1 MFWEIGTPRFE
12 YGPRHT
18 TAILGI
24 SAGTAIALGVST
36 AATVAGTGISIYSQM
51 QQGAAANGIAG
62 QNAAII
68 AANAKIQ
75 LQSDRMQALGQINDA
90 QLAGEQAGISVETG
104 KIDEANAYLK
114 GLSDTLQTNAGAK
127 NELTAAR
134 QYNLDASLSVQNAAT
149 LNSYA
154 KQVDAQGSEQI
165 ARFRDQSAQ
174 MMALGQNK
182 IAKSGLVDSGSPLA
196 IQAHNAAMVELQA
209 QDIAYTANQQST
221 AANREA
227 YNQRI
232 QAQRSLLS
240 GRIETQNAKTS
251 LRSGDLARMGMKF
264 NVAGAQFEQ
273 AAGAYAEQ
281 AASFRMALGEGEYGL
296 AGDKYAVAMGQS
308 NLEKVSGA
316 AQQRGA
322 DLSAIA
328 TGFSGAASIAGSASQ
343 FTGTGG
349 KFSSGSTWKTQSGGT
364 FNPNTGAST

>member
-1 MFWEIGTPRFE
+1 MPGMNIREPW
-12 YGPRHT
+12 GPFHT

-24 SAGTAIALGVST
+24 SAGTAVALGAT
-36 AATVAGTGISIYSQM
+36 AAISAAGTGLSMYSQM
-51 QQGAAANGIAG
+51 QQGAAENGIAG
-62 QNAAII
+62 QNAALM

-75 LQSDRMQALGQINDA
+75 LQSDQMQALGQINDA

-165 ARFRDQSAQ
+165 ARFREQSAQ

-196 IQAHNAAMVELQA
+196 VQAHNAATVELQA

-227 YNQRI
+227 YTQRI
-232 QAQRSLLS
+232 QGARSLLS
-240 GRIETQNAKTS
+240 GRIETENASTS
-251 LRSGDLARMGMKF
+251 LRSGNLARMGMKF

-281 AASFRMALGEGEYGL
+281 ATQVRMGFGDQEYKLASE
-296 AGDKYAVAMGQS
+296 KYAVAIGQS

-328 TGFSGAASIAGSASQ
+328 TGLSGAAKLGDTASSFAGTGGNFSGGGTGAFAGASASSNGSASN
-343 FTGTGG
+343 
-349 KFSSGSTWKTQSGGT
+349 SSW
-364 FNPNTGAST
+364 